1 MALPTYLS
9 LVNDVLVRLREPV
22 VTTVTQTSYSSLIGK
37 FINDAKRQVADAYD
51 WDAFNQAVT
60 VTTVSGQV
68 GEYSLTNAGVR
79 FKTMDVINTTRY
91 YQLTPLSHVDHDVF
105 YYTVPSPILN
115 LPMYYTVQGVDT
127 NGDLKVKFWPVPDGV
142 YSIRFSLIVP
152 ENDMS
157 SDSDTTL
164 LAKEPIILGAYARA
178 LVERGE
184 DGGLNSSEAYALFK
198 ASMSDLIALELARSP
213 ENDSFEA
220 V

>member
-37 FINDAKRQVADAYD
+37 FINDTKRQVADAYD

-184 DGGLNSSEAYALFK
+184 DGGLSSSEAYALFK

-213 ENDSFEA
+213 ENDSFVA

>member
-37 FINDAKRQVADAYD
+37 FINDTKRQVADAYD

-157 SDSDTTL
+157 SDTDTTL

-213 ENDSFEA
+213 ENDSFVA

>member
-9 LVNDVLVRLREPV
+9 LVNDVLVRLREPTV
-22 VTTVTQTSYSSLIGK
+22 STVTQTSYSSLIGK
-37 FINDAKRQVADAYD
+37 FINDTKRQVADAYD

-60 VTTVSGQV
+60 VTTVTGQV

-79 FKTMDVINTTRY
+79 FKTMDVINTSRY
-91 YQLTPLSHVDHDVF
+91 YQLTPLSHVEHDVF
-105 YYTVPSPILN
+105 YYTIPTPIQN

-127 NGDLKVKFWPVPDGV
+127 NGDLKVKFWPVPDAV

-152 ENDMS
+152 ENDFS

-184 DGGLNSSEAYALFK
+184 DGGLSSSEAYALFK

-213 ENDSFEA
+213 ENDSFVA

>member
-37 FINDAKRQVADAYD
+37 FINDTKRQVADAYD
-51 WDAFNQAVT
+51 WDAFNKAVT

-184 DGGLNSSEAYALFK
+184 DGGLSSSEAYALFK

-213 ENDSFEA
+213 ENDSFVA

>member
-9 LVNDVLVRLREPV
+9 LVNDVLVRLREPTV
-22 VTTVTQTSYSSLIGK
+22 STVTQTSYSSLIGK
-37 FINDAKRQVADAYD
+37 FINDTKRQVADAYD
-51 WDAFNQAVT
+51 WDAFNQPVT
-60 VTTVSGQV
+60 VTTVAGQV
-68 GEYSLTNAGVR
+68 GNYSLTGAGVR

-105 YYTVPSPILN
+105 YYTIPTPIQN

-127 NGDLKVKFWPVPDGV
+127 SGDLKVKFWPVPDAV
-142 YSIRFSLIVP
+142 YDIRFSLIVP

-184 DGGLNSSEAYALFK
+184 DGGMSSSEAYALFK
-198 ASMSDLIALELARSP
+198 SSMADLVALELARSP
-213 ENDSFEA
+213 ENDSFVA
-220 V
+220 I

>member
-22 VTTVTQTSYSSLIGK
+22 VSTVTQTSYSSLIGK
-37 FINDAKRQVADAYD
+37 FINDTKRQVADAYD

>member
-9 LVNDVLVRLREPV
+9 LVNDVLVRLRE
-22 VTTVTQTSYSSLIGK
+22 TTVQTVSETSYSALIGK
-37 FINDAKRQVADAYD
+37 YVNDAKRQVSDAYD

-60 VTTVSGQV
+60 VTTVAGQV
-68 GEYSLTNAGVR
+68 GEYSLTGAGVR
-79 FKTMDVINTTRY
+79 FKTMDVINTSRY
-91 YQLTPLSHVDHDVF
+91 YQLTPLSHLDHDVF
-105 YYTVPSPILN
+105 YYTIPTPIQN

-127 NGDLKVKFWPVPDGV
+127 NGDLKVKFWPVPDAV

-184 DGGLNSSEAYALFK
+184 DGGLSSSEAYALFK

-213 ENDSFEA
+213 ENDSFVA